1 MTITTA
7 QSVSGGPW
15 DSGSYAGALTV
26 NRQLAPQQTVAP
38 SGTAGVGAG
47 VNLSFANPTNT
58 AGVSNITAGYD
69 PSVIFALAV
78 KLQSTGDIWPIGLG

>member
-15 DSGSYAGALTV
+15 SSGSSAGTLTA
-26 NRQLAPQQTVAP
+26 NRGLAPQQTVAP
-38 SGTAGVGAG
+38 SGSAGIGAG
-47 VNLSFANPTNT
+47 VNLSFANPTNS

-69 PSVIFALAV
+69 PSIIFALAV
-78 KLQSTGDIWPIGLG
+78 KLQSAGDIWPIGLG